1 MNKIGE
7 YGFDRAF
14 ESSLFIELREQ
25 WIRNRFIMDTVLL
38 RKPSLKELSA
48 ASFLSVV
55 ESDIPVDLICSQKLF
70 EMKKLASCFTGAITS
85 FFGFESHLNSSK
97 PSADY
102 LFAVSSMRRER
113 EALATLVK
121 EQSLPKEFFKKKEW
135 KNVCDF
141 VLEWSNKDSVL
152 YQNVLGM
159 WFEFDMAENSSETPV
174 PCIFLHTLPLRNTH
188 LEKNGTLHW
197 LTRQALPLV
206 TGKSIPEKTEQNI
219 LHAVQNLPPNALVM
233 DAGVM
238 LSRPTSGVRLI
249 IARIHPDQIIPYLR
263 SMGWAEEKE
272 DLSALIGELTQQV
285 SRLVLHITIT
295 ENGIDKKIGLECSF
309 APDQYHLETRWKSFL
324 EYLVDKKLCFE
335 EKKQAL
341 LEFVGIEQE
350 DRQRDF
356 ATENYQPTVKM
367 KGDDFSAALVRYI
380 SHVKLVYEPNK
391 IVYAKAYPGVR
402 LFGCEKAPSSDAM

>member
-1 MNKIGE
+1 
-7 YGFDRAF
+7 
-14 ESSLFIELREQ
+14 
-25 WIRNRFIMDTVLL
+25 
-38 RKPSLKELSA
+38 
-48 ASFLSVV
+48 
-55 ESDIPVDLICSQKLF
+55 
-70 EMKKLASCFTGAITS
+70 
-85 FFGFESHLNSSK
+85 
-97 PSADY
+97 
-102 LFAVSSMRRER
+102 MRRER

-121 EQSLPKEFFKKKEW
+121 EQSLPKEFFKKQEW

-152 YQNVLGM
+152 YRNVLGM

-174 PCIFLHTLPLRNTH
+174 PCIFLHTLPLQNIPQ
-188 LEKNGTLHW
+188 EKNGTLHW

-206 TGKSIPEKTEQNI
+206 TGKSIPEKTEENI

-263 SMGWAEEKE
+263 SMGWTEEKE
-272 DLSALIGELTQQV
+272 ELSALIGELTQQI

-295 ENGIDKKIGLECSF
+295 EYGIDKKIGLECSF
-309 APDQYHLETRWKSFL
+309 APDKYHLETRWKSFL
-324 EYLVDKKLCFE
+324 EYLVDKKLCLE

-356 ATENYQPTVKM
+356 ATGNYQPTVKM
-367 KGDDFSAALVRYI
+367 KGDDFSTALVRYI
-380 SHVKLVYEPNK
+380 SHVKLVYEPNQT
-391 IVYAKAYPGVR
+391 VYAKAYPGVR
-402 LFGCEKAPSSDAM
+402 LFGCEKASIYDAM